1 MNLTLN
7 EGVLSTGEIR
17 KIVDQ
22 SIHILEKIGVVVE
35 NRELLR
41 IFAEKGFTVDQESS
55 KVFVG
60 QSCTEEFLAGSKKV
74 SWKHRPVSFTS
85 MAEIYQGVYLDP
97 RDDEYKPW
105 TRERL
110 KEYIRVARAL
120 PEIYQVSMLGYPP
133 EDAPC
138 ELQPLYEKLFCWK
151 YGLAGGTAIWD
162 TKLCPKILEMFE
174 AYADFKGKPVQKVF
188 NCGVF
193 LISPLKMARLEAEQ
207 FLYFYRKG
215 LRVLVGALGSLG
227 GTAPVTP
234 AGALSVQVAENLFI
248 NMMERKFWGR
258 QELEFAASLSP
269 LEMTSGTFRYG
280 RPEQVILNMAGAR
293 IAEYLGASFTG
304 HCGLSDA
311 KRPGHESAAQKC
323 ISAVC
328 GAMTCGSGHIAAGLL
343 SVDEVYSPVQMILD
357 HEAVSALRHI
367 GAGMAVDEETLAWET
382 ILEEGAGGN
391 FLNTEHTA
399 EYFRDTLW
407 MPSLWSA
414 SMYSKWQKDGCKTD
428 VDYARERFF
437 EILETAA
444 PLYGEIPEEL
454 EKQLV
459 KIIMK

>member
-193 LISPLKMARLEAEQ
+193 LISPLKMAWLEAEQ

-215 LRVLVGALGSLG
+215 LRVSVGALGSLG

-304 HCGLSDA
+304 
-311 KRPGHESAAQKC
+311 
-323 ISAVC
+323 
-328 GAMTCGSGHIAAGLL
+328 T
-343 SVDEVYSPVQMILD
+343 VD
-357 HEAVSALRHI
+357 
-367 GAGMAVDEETLAWET
+367 
-382 ILEEGAGGN
+382 
-391 FLNTEHTA
+391 
-399 EYFRDTLW
+399 
-407 MPSLWSA
+407 
-414 SMYSKWQKDGCKTD
+414 
-428 VDYARERFF
+428 
-437 EILETAA
+437 
-444 PLYGEIPEEL
+444 
-454 EKQLV
+454 
-459 KIIMK
+459 